1 MLMLPSQI
9 SLEELVEYT
18 ILMRAHIKYIYIYF
32 FALIISEREGKRLK
46 NAKRN
51 SDAA

>member
-18 ILMRAHIKYIYIYF
+18 ILMRAHINSF
-32 FALIISEREGKRLK
+32 FFFFFCADYQRTRGEEIEKCEEKF
-46 NAKRN
+46 
-51 SDAA
+51 

>member
-18 ILMRAHIKYIYIYF
+18 ILMRAHIIF
-32 FALIISEREGKRLK
+32 FFFFFCADYQRTRGEEIEKCEEKF
-46 NAKRN
+46 
-51 SDAA
+51 